1 MNSTLS
7 STYISIANFLFP
19 EKPKDLRIMGVN
31 EQGFPIVGSESSC
44 CSFELIIIDFSK

>member
-1 MNSTLS
+1 MDKSLINIYVAAT
-7 STYISIANFLFP
+7 NFLFP

-31 EQGFPIVGSESSC
+31 EQGFLIVGSESSC